1 MDDIP
6 PFTARPGHALVAHVS
21 DLWIALLSTRGRRR
35 RPSIRV
41 GLPWGTSVAAWFVMA
56 RLAVDG
62 RAFHGSWVYWLAVG
76 GLVMPAA
83 VVLAS
88 MVAGVW
94 PTRRSVGASVL
105 ASLIGTFL
113 GLLVLHLSREP
124 MPFAIL
130 GGFVVSLLATG
141 SYVVASSTGEVARR
155 DLEDP

>member
-1 MDDIP
+1 M
-6 PFTARPGHALVAHVS
+6 F
-21 DLWIALLSTRGRRR
+21 DLWPSTLGRRC

-41 GLPWGTSVAAWFVMA
+41 GLPWGASVAAWFVMA

-62 RAFHGSWVYWLAVG
+62 RAFNGSWMYWLAVG

-88 MVAGVW
+88 VMAGVW
-94 PTRRSVGASVL
+94 PTRRSVGASVM
-105 ASLIGTFL
+105 ASLIGTIL
-113 GLLVLHLSREP
+113 GVLVLRVSGEP

-141 SYVVASSTGEVARR
+141 SYVVTSSTDDVARR
-155 DLEDP
+155 DMEDP